1 MIRLVGPGGAG
12 KSTAGAALA
21 RRLGVPFFDL
31 DRCLEA
37 REGDIDALIAARGYA
52 GYARACVEA
61 YRDLARDARRGVL
74 ALSSGVMAYP
84 RDVHPG
90 YAAVRARVARA
101 AGTFVL
107 LPSLDA
113 ETCVAET
120 VRRQLTRPFG
130 RRDAAREEAVARE
143 RFALY
148 AALSA
153 PKVETMRPPELVAAD
168 LAARA
173 LALGLPEARRTP
185 RPASAVRA
193 G

>member
-21 RRLGVPFFDL
+21 RQLGVPFFDL
-31 DRCLEA
+31 DRWLEA
-37 REGDIDALIAARGYA
+37 REGNIDALIAARGYA
-52 GYARACVEA
+52 AYARANVEA
-61 YRDLARDARRGVL
+61 YRDFARGTRRGVL
-74 ALSSGVMAYP
+74 ALSSGFMTYP
-84 RDVHPG
+84 RDVHPS

-120 VRRQLTRPFG
+120 VRRQLTRPLG

-148 AALSA
+148 AALPA
-153 PKVETMRPPELVAAD
+153 PKVETMRPPDLVAAD

-173 LALGLPEARRTP
+173 LALGLLEARRATG
-185 RPASAVRA
+185 PASAMRA